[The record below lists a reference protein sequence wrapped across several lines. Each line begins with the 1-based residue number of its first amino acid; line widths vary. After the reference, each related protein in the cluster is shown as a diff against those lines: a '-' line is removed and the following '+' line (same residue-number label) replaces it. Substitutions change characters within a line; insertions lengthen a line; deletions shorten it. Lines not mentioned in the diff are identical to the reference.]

1 MTPGLQDQCSAT
13 ELWRL
18 MHSVPCTILIYQTWL
33 SAQPAV
39 TCPTIQ
45 IYNLLSIPTVY
56 LIIQF
61 DYDIMTLNSIWF

>member
-18 MHSVPCTILIYQTWL
+18 VYSLPCTILIYQTWL
-33 SAQPAV
+33 CAQPAV

-45 IYNLLSIPTVY
+45 IYNLLSIPTVFQ
-56 LIIQF
+56 IVQF
-61 DYDIMTLNSIWF
+61 TCDIMTLR